1 VEASGRGDGL
11 MEEALRDERYSR
23 KEGHAMMRFNRRFG
37 AVLTAVAL
45 MVVAGC
51 GGGDD
56 EDGGGSSGQ
65 AKTSSNKPVTINWW
79 HIANNDPLKT
89 IWKQAA
95 DEYHAAHPNV
105 TIKIT
110 VLENEAFKAKLTTN
124 MQAGKPPD
132 VFQSWGGGTLKEQAD
147 AGLVKDITQDAKP
160 WVGTLNEA
168 GVKLYQ
174 VDGKQYGIPYN
185 LGVVGFWYN
194 KKHFRK
200 AGIDAPPTT
209 WDEFLSDVQ
218 KLKSAGITPLAVGEK
233 DKWPGMF
240 WWANLSLRIAGSD
253 AMAKAGED
261 GSFDGPG
268 FVEAGKQLER
278 LIDMKPFQ
286 PGFLAAPW
294 DGAGGE
300 AATMGNGRAAMDLM
314 GQWAPFTFNA
324 NTKDKKGLG
333 DDLGWFA
340 FPTVEGGKSQ
350 PTEYFGGGDGFAIGR
365 DAPPEAVDFVKFLVS
380 PPIGSKGGASGAL
393 LPTAKGTE
401 SSVKDPNMKSVLDA
415 RGQASFVQLYLDQAY
430 APAVG
435 QAINDAVQ
443 QLFAGKASPEEV
455 SKKIA
460 DAAKAG

>member
-1 VEASGRGDGL
+1 MLRYRRLIAGL
-11 MEEALRDERYSR
+11 L
-23 KEGHAMMRFNRRFG
+23 
-37 AVLTAVAL
+37 VAL
-45 MVVAGC
+45 AMVVVAAC
-51 GGGDD
+51 GGSDND
-56 EDGGGSSGQ
+56 NASTGSSGQ
-65 AKTSSNKPVTINWW
+65 KASSTKPVTINWW

-95 DEYHAAHPNV
+95 DQYHAAHPNV

-147 AGLVKDITQDAKP
+147 AGLVKDISADAKP
-160 WVGTLNEA
+160 WIGTLNDA

-174 VDGKQYGIPYN
+174 IDGKQYGVPYN
-185 LGVVGFWYN
+185 LGVVGVWYN
-194 KKHFRK
+194 KKLFKK
-200 AGIDAPPTT
+200 AGIDAPPST

-218 KLKSAGITPLAVGEK
+218 KLKASGATPLAVGEK

-240 WWANLSLRIAGSD
+240 WWANLSLRIAGGQ
-253 AMAKAGED
+253 AMAKAGQD
-261 GSFDGPG
+261 GSFDSPG
-268 FVEAGKQLER
+268 FVAAGKQLKR

-286 PGFLAAPW
+286 AGYLAAPW

-333 DDLGWFA
+333 KDLGWFA
-340 FPTVEGGKSQ
+340 FPTVNGGKST
-350 PTEYFGGGDGFAIGR
+350 PSEYFGGGDGFAIGR

-380 PPIGSKGGASGAL
+380 PQIGDKGGESGAI

-401 SSVKDPNMKSVLDA
+401 TSVKDPNMKSVLDA
-415 RGQASFVQLYLDQAY
+415 RGKASFVQLYLDQAY

-435 QAINDAVQ
+435 QAVNDAVQ

-460 DAAKAG
+460 NAAKAG

>member
-1 VEASGRGDGL
+1 MLRFRRPIAGL
-11 MEEALRDERYSR
+11 L
-23 KEGHAMMRFNRRFG
+23 
-37 AVLTAVAL
+37 VAL
-45 MVVAGC
+45 AMFVVAAC
-51 GGGDD
+51 GGDD
-56 EDGGGSSGQ
+56 NDKASTSSGTGQ
-65 AKTSSNKPVTINWW
+65 KAASNKPVTINWW

-95 DEYHAAHPNV
+95 DQYHAQHPNV

-147 AGLVKDITQDAKP
+147 AGLVKDVTDPAKP
-160 WVGTLNEA
+160 WLGTLNQA

-174 VDGKQYGIPYN
+174 IDGKQYGVPYN
-185 LGVVGFWYN
+185 LGVVGVWYN
-194 KKHFRK
+194 KKLFSK

-218 KLKSAGITPLAVGEK
+218 KLKDAGLTPLAVGEK

-240 WWANLSLRIAGSD
+240 WWANLSLRIAGSQ
-253 AMAKAGED
+253 AMAQAGQD
-261 GSFDGPG
+261 GSFDTPG
-268 FVEAGKQLER
+268 FVEAGKQLKR

-286 PGFLAAPW
+286 AGYLAAPW

-333 DDLGWFA
+333 KDLGWFA
-340 FPTVEGGKSQ
+340 FPTVDGGKST
-350 PTEYFGGGDGFAIGR
+350 PSEYFGGGDGFAIGR
-365 DAPPEAVDFVKFLVS
+365 DAPAEAVDFVKFLVS
-380 PPIGSKGGASGAL
+380 PAIGSKGGESGAL
-393 LPTAKGTE
+393 LPTAKDAE

-415 RGQASFVQLYLDQAY
+415 RAKASFVQLYLDQAY

-435 QAINDAVQ
+435 QAVNDAVQ

-460 DAAKAG
+460 NAAKAG